1 MNREMGGSQMSSKDI
16 VPAESCRC
24 CAILRSV
31 ANQGPDEGTHYA
43 IETANDQAVVLSGPE
58 LTGLLVLPRQCVGGI
73 EELSPAHR
81 AEVLAAVRLATRLVR
96 DGNSGLD
103 SRIVVM
109 NDSTKAAGHVT
120 FEVVPDV
127 GTNSAA
133 APPLSPTHCTL
144 PDTAIAPADI
154 ARYHPRSGS
163 ARA

>member
-1 MNREMGGSQMSSKDI
+1 VNQAMGESQMPSKGI
-16 VPAESCRC
+16 VPDESCRS

-31 ANQGPDEGTHYA
+31 ANGEETRYA

-58 LTGLLVLPRQCVGGI
+58 LTGLLVLPKQCVGGI
-73 EELSPAHR
+73 EELSPVHR

-96 DGNSGLD
+96 EGNLGLA

-127 GTNSAA
+127 RTNSAA
-133 APPLSPTHCTL
+133 APPLFTHSL
-144 PDTAIAPADI
+144 
-154 ARYHPRSGS
+154 HPS
-163 ARA
+163 